1 MIIDDSI
8 VQSYLSGSSSETY
21 QNHWIYSASDRG
33 YLFEAPDFSD
43 RDWVSALCQ
52 KIKNEIQAYTPRNAQ
67 TVKTL
72 FPDFDERSAHYTV
85 MLVVGLPDPYDAM
98 ILEHDGKEYMIFDLI
113 RFGRG
118 ALEEENSSHGLLTH
132 ELIHMCL
139 HEKYPMPSELSYIA
153 KLDYITFDEGFA
165 HALPFPSAFE
175 AFRFDDELTQKYK
188 AAQLKLQAARGE
200 TDAAAQEQQ
209 LILADTG
216 KYWDKFGAISGKL
229 YLLKHKHRIFDLY
242 QAGWRGFSAKIADDN
257 A

>member
-8 VQSYLSGSSSETY
+8 VQSYLNGSSCETY

-33 YLFEAPDFSD
+33 RLFEAPDFKD
-43 RDWVSALCQ
+43 RDWVSALHQ
-52 KIKNEIQAYTPRNAQ
+52 KIIKEINAYTPRNAQ
-67 TVKTL
+67 TVKAL

-98 ILEHDGKEYMIFDLI
+98 TLAHDGKEYMIFDLI
-113 RFGRG
+113 RFGRR

-139 HEKYPMPSELSYIA
+139 HEKYPVPSGLSYLSN
-153 KLDYITFDEGFA
+153 LDYITFDEGFA
-165 HALPFPSAFE
+165 HSLPFPSDFKT
-175 AFRFDDELTQKYK
+175 FHFDDDLNQKYR
-188 AAQLKLQAARGE
+188 AALFHLRAARAE
-200 TDAAAQEQQ
+200 TDAAAQQRL
-209 LILADTG
+209 LIRADTG

-229 YLLKHKHRIFDLY
+229 YLLKHKDRLIDLY